1 MGALTGF
8 WRGVSSAAGHWP
20 GGIRGADFAF
30 WILVCDVMEWCLLI
44 RLRFDYD
51 LSEASTTGTL
61 VSDERRPYWIRQL
74 LRWITKVSENS
85 SSSEHATW
93 GEIPAKFVIRKGVEV
108 RHPGG
113 VWSKMHPSDRDG
125 YSPLDSAHCRAK
137 LFTFVAGRCFLRG
150 FGGEG
155 CQLHRYHSRGWGR
168 AGRRERSEER
178 RVGKECVP

>member
-1 MGALTGF
+1 MAAGAGRRLCWGRCFGLGALTGF

-137 LFTFVAGRCFLRG
+137 LFTFVAGRCFPTGLSS
-150 FGGEG
+150 
-155 CQLHRYHSRGWGR
+155 QI
-168 AGRRERSEER
+168 
-178 RVGKECVP
+178 